1 MRKHKKSRKR
11 LISQSF
17 GVLPIKALDPRCH
30 CFDLRT
36 HSIGGAPGGRWTR
49 GQTLVGP
56 PWYSTGESPRLYQ
69 MPYGDI
75 YPEPINWTIREMVVA
90 LEKKLDP
97 KKSAAKQDVL
107 LLQRDTSFMLL
118 RRWYTIYYNVL
129 NSPKTRLVWYSKIKV
144 KCSLKGR
151 GLVQKGRIFG
161 RDDWA
166 NARNQGIVR

>member
-1 MRKHKKSRKR
+1 
-11 LISQSF
+11 
-17 GVLPIKALDPRCH
+17 
-30 CFDLRT
+30 
-36 HSIGGAPGGRWTR
+36 
-49 GQTLVGP
+49 
-56 PWYSTGESPRLYQ
+56 

-129 NSPKTRLVWYSKIKV
+129 NSPKTRLV
-144 KCSLKGR
+144 
-151 GLVQKGRIFG
+151 
-161 RDDWA
+161 
-166 NARNQGIVR
+166 